1 MNFRSETLNQ
11 KLLIQAFDV
20 LRGNWVKAIAGF
32 AIMLLIEKMVSKYS
46 LSLGTELQYI
56 ILSIISSPLL
66 LGAAIFALALSRRQ
80 NPRIWQI
87 LTGFKRFG
95 TALYAHILILI
106 FILLWALLLIVPG
119 IIAAIAYC
127 MTYYILADNPDIG
140 ALEAIRRSKAM
151 MMGNKWKCSCFS
163 LLLGCLAVP
172 CTIIPAYILSQVDMV
187 TAVRMPFYAVFLLC
201 NLLLT
206 AYTEVS
212 FAQFYNDLKPV
223 PVTEEPPVT
232 EPSVAEPSAPVEKV
246 NTALLDALCTNQKN

>member
-11 KLLIQAFDV
+11 QLLIQAFSV

-32 AIMLLIEKMVSKYS
+32 AIMLLLEKMVSKYS
-46 LSLGTELQYI
+46 FSLGTELQYI
-56 ILSIISSPLL
+56 IFSIISSPLL

-80 NPRIWQI
+80 NPRMWLI
-87 LTGFKRFG
+87 LTGFTRFG

-106 FILLWALLLIVPG
+106 LILLWGLLLIVPG

-163 LLLGCLAVP
+163 LWLGCLAVP
-172 CTIIPAYILSQVDMV
+172 CIVIPAYILSQIDMA
-187 TAVRMPFYAVFLLC
+187 TAIRMPLYAISLLC

-206 AYTEVS
+206 VYTEVS
-212 FAQFYNDLKPV
+212 FAQFYDDLKPV
-223 PVTEEPPVT
+223 PVFEELSA
-232 EPSVAEPSAPVEKV
+232 EPSVAEPSVPVAEV

>member
-1 MNFRSETLNQ
+1 MNFRSDTLNQ
-11 KLLIQAFDV
+11 KLLIQAFSV

-32 AIMLLIEKMVSKYS
+32 AIMLLLEKMVSKYS
-46 LSLGTELQYI
+46 SGLGAGLQCI
-56 ILSIISSPLL
+56 ILSIISSPLF

-95 TALYAHILILI
+95 TALYAHVLILI

-119 IIAAIAYC
+119 IVAAIAYC
-127 MTYYILADNPDIG
+127 MTYYILADNPDMG

-151 MMGNKWKCSCFS
+151 MMGNKWKCACFS
-163 LLLGCLAVP
+163 LGLGCLAIPMV
-172 CTIIPAYILSQVDMV
+172 IPAYILSQVDMA
-187 TAVRMPFYAVFLLC
+187 TAIRMPFYAVTILC

-212 FAQFYNDLKPV
+212 FAQFYDDLKPV
-223 PVTEEPPVT
+223 PIFE
-232 EPSVAEPSAPVEKV
+232 EPSVAEPSVPVAEV
-246 NTALLDALCTNQKN
+246 NTSILDALCTNQKN